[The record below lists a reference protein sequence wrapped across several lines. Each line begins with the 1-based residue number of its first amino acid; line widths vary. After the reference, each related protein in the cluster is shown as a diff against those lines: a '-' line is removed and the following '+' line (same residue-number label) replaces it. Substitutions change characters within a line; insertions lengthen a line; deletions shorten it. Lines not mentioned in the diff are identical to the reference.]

1 MYQPGRPVRNSDDAC
16 AEQFWTTRERR
27 GRRQLRVRRDR
38 TSSVSADVGVTFRD
52 NEAASPVAASFFC
65 LRVPGSQP

>member
-1 MYQPGRPVRNSDDAC
+1 MYQPGRPVRNSIDVQLNNSGQRLTGETVPRAGFR
-16 AEQFWTTRERR
+16 AP
-27 GRRQLRVRRDR
+27 GRLPLPP
-38 TSSVSADVGVTFRD
+38 DVGVTFRD